1 MLFCKAAK
9 ETRPGRVARRRSSAS
24 EFKETRV
31 AVKDKTSGE
40 TSSEPV
46 VVKKYANR
54 RLYNTATSS
63 YVTLDDLSA
72 MVKEGFDFVVYDAKS
87 GDDITRSVLTQII
100 FEQES
105 RGQNLLPIQFLRR
118 LIRFYGDSLGGFVPS
133 YLEASMEAFAKQ
145 QGEMRERFK
154 DAWPPARAMEAFE
167 DQARQNMV
175 LFERAVR
182 MFSPFAAG
190 GAETPAAPPNGAGH
204 RPEPAKEKPA
214 AAAKP
219 PTDDTIAELREQM
232 AAMQRRLDKI
242 QGGV

>member
-1 MLFCKAAK
+1 MQGSTDQDAGS
-9 ETRPGRVARRRSSAS
+9 RPLVGRPAS
-24 EFKETRV
+24 RKFREARV
-31 AVKDKTSGE
+31 AVKDKSAGE
-40 TSSEPV
+40 AATEPV

-72 MVKEGFDFVVYDAKS
+72 MVKEGADFVVFDAKS
-87 GDDITRSVLTQII
+87 GDEITRSVLTQII

-133 YLEASMEAFAKQ
+133 YLEASMEAFSRQ
-145 QGEMRERFK
+145 QDEMRSRFK
-154 DAWPPARAMEAFE
+154 DAWPAARAMEAFE
-167 DQARQNMV
+167 EQARQNMV

-182 MFSPFAAG
+182 MFSPFAPG
-190 GAETPAAPPNGAGH
+190 GAEAPGAANGAAR

-214 AAAKP
+214 ASKAAS
-219 PTDDTIAELREQM
+219 DDSIAELREQM

-242 QGGV
+242 QGGA